1 MILETC
7 AHGVFLPVSRPYP
20 KPNPLYEQL
29 KSEHDEVMM
38 QLKRL
43 ENENTKA
50 SQKFSELTKETVFYR

>member
-7 AHGVFLPVSRPYP
+7 VHRVFLPVSRPYP
-20 KPNPLYEQL
+20 KANPLYEEL

-43 ENENTKA
+43 ENEKTKA
-50 SQKFSELTKETVFYR
+50 SQKLSELTQETVFYR